1 MAGIGMIGAS
11 GIDTTALIENLRA
24 ASSAPITLLQQQARD
39 ARSASAQ
46 LSSLGTT
53 LSSLRTAAAALDTAN
68 EVASFTVTQSN
79 TNAFTTTSDGS
90 AQPGTYAISV
100 TQLAKEQ
107 RTYSKAFTIATAG
120 TALGITGTFN
130 LSVGS
135 GTAKEVAITASDTL
149 ETVSSRINGLGLR
162 LQASIFQAADGKF
175 RLQVRG
181 LDMGTTNAVN
191 FGTSGTA
198 TDGTTALSD
207 PLGLTGTG
215 ALPDDGKTVQ
225 SAQNAIMKI
234 DGFNVERGTNQITGA
249 VSGLSFSLKDVTNA
263 SGTDAPVT
271 LNVATDTAALIGKL
285 QSFVG
290 SFNTVVGSVNKLS
303 GIGST
308 PAAIKSL
315 SGDSTLRS
323 ILQDIRAAAQNS
335 GPGQTGGLYSAMRDV
350 GVTIQKDGTLAI
362 DNDKLT
368 KAIVADPTSIQKL
381 LARPLSATDGG
392 VMAEMRETVDT
403 ITNFTSGKLQARKAY
418 FDTKAKK
425 ADESATKKNEQL
437 DAYAERLRKAFTAM
451 DDAYAKNQNLG
462 AALSRMG

>member
-11 GIDTTALIENLRA
+11 GIDTTALIENLKA
-24 ASSAPITLLQQQARD
+24 ASSAPIQMLQQQARD
-39 ARSASAQ
+39 ARAASAQ

-107 RTYSKAFTIATAG
+107 RTYSKAFNVTNAA
-120 TALGITGTFN
+120 TALGVTGTFK

-135 GTAKEVAITASDTL
+135 GTVKEITVSATDTL
-149 ETVSSRINGLGLR
+149 ENVASRINGLGLR
-162 LQASIFQAADGKF
+162 LQAGIFQEADGKF
-175 RLQVRG
+175 RMQVRG
-181 LDMGTTNAVN
+181 LDTGTANAVN
-191 FGTSGTA
+191 FGISGTA
-198 TDGTTALSD
+198 DDGTTALSD
-207 PLGLTGTG
+207 PLGLAGTG
-215 ALPDDGKTVQ
+215 ASPDDGKTVQ
-225 SAQNAIMKI
+225 SAQNAIMKV
-234 DGFNVERGTNQITGA
+234 DGFNVERATNQITGA
-249 VSGLSFSLKDVTNA
+249 VSGLTFALKDVTNA
-263 SGTDAPVT
+263 TGTDAPVT
-271 LNVATDTAALIGKL
+271 LNVATDTGALIGKI

-290 SFNTVVGSVNKLS
+290 SFNTVVGSVNKLA

-323 ILQDIRAAAQNS
+323 ILQDIRGAAQNS
-335 GPGQTGGLYSAMRDV
+335 GPGQTGGLYSAFRQV

-368 KAIVADPTSIQKL
+368 KAIVADPTSVQKL
-381 LARPLSATDGG
+381 LARPIGATDGG
-392 VMAEMRETVDT
+392 VMAEMRETVEG

-425 ADESATKKNEQL
+425 ADEAATKKVDQL
-437 DAYAERLRKAFTAM
+437 EAYGERLRKSFTAM

>member
-11 GIDTTALIENLRA
+11 GIDTTALIENLKA

-46 LSSLGTT
+46 LSSLGST

-68 EVASFTVTQSN
+68 EVASFTVSQSN

-90 AQPGTYAISV
+90 AQPGSYAISV

-107 RTYSKAFTIATAG
+107 RTYSKAFSVASAS
-120 TALGITGTFN
+120 TALGMTGTFN

-135 GTAKEVAITASDTL
+135 GTPKELTVSATDTL
-149 ETVSSRINGLGLR
+149 ETISSRINGLGLR
-162 LQASIFQAADGKF
+162 LQASIFQEADGKF
-175 RLQVRG
+175 RVQVRG
-181 LDMGTTNAVN
+181 LDTGTSNAVH
-191 FGTSGTA
+191 FGVSGTA
-198 TDGTTALSD
+198 ADGSTPLGD
-207 PLGLTGTG
+207 PLGLTQTGTN
-215 ALPDDGKTVQ
+215 ADDGKTVQ

-249 VSGLSFSLKDVTNA
+249 VSGLTFSLKDVTNA
-263 SGTDAPVT
+263 TGTDAPVT
-271 LNVATDTAALIGKL
+271 LNVATDTGALIGKL
-285 QSFVG
+285 QTFVS
-290 SFNTVVGSVNKLS
+290 SFNTVVGSVNKLA

-323 ILQDIRAAAQNS
+323 ILQDIRSAAQNS
-335 GPGQTGGLYSAMRDV
+335 GPGQSGGLYSAMRDV
-350 GVTIQKDGTLAI
+350 GVTIQKDGTLSI

-368 KAIVADPTSIQKL
+368 KAIVADPTSVQKL
-381 LARPLSATDGG
+381 LARPVSATDGG
-392 VMAEMRETVDT
+392 VMAEVRETVDN
-403 ITNFTSGKLQARKAY
+403 ITNFTSGKLQARKTY

-425 ADESATKKNEQL
+425 ADESAAKKTDQL

-462 AALSRMG
+462 QALSRMG